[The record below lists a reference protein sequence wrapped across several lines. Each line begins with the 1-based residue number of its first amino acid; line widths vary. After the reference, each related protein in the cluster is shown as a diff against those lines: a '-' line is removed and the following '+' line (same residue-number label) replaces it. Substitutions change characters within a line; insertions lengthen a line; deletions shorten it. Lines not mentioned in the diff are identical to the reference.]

1 MLIPVNGGVCL
12 NKTSSA
18 NPGITRVF
26 YSGREA
32 RSNVKGN
39 TDAFN
44 VHTIT
49 QKWGYS

>member
-18 NPGITRVF
+18 NPGMTRVV
-26 YSGREA
+26 YSGRGT
-32 RSNVKGN
+32 RISVKGN

-44 VHTIT
+44 AHTIT